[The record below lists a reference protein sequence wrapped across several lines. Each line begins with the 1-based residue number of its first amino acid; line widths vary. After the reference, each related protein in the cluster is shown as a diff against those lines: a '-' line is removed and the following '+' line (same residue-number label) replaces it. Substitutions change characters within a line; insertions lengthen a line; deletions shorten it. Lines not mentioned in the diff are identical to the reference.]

1 LKIAQIGEEDG
12 CLNYI
17 IERYSLGF
25 QNGCNVIEHAPGLGG
40 GVAGDNLTGFWIE
53 RDLTR
58 AIDCRS
64 NTHRLRVGADG
75 GRRLARGNDLLHAA
89 SLAGTHGMTNGGISS
104 ILNSD
109 MVSWIL
115 KKILGSK
122 NQRELKRLMPIV
134 RRINEF
140 DEQLKSLSDDA
151 LRAKTAVWKEELAK
165 IPDLEDQWRKLD
177 EILPEAFA
185 VVRNAARRL
194 KDRQG
199 SFTVCDQPMT
209 WDMVHFDVQLLGGII
224 LHRGRIAEMATGEGK
239 TLVATLPLY
248 LNALTGRGAHL
259 VTVNDYLARRDA
271 EWMGQLYDFL
281 GLTVGCIQHDQEPDV
296 RREQYGMDITYGTNS
311 EFGFD
316 YLRDNGMATTREQ
329 QVQRGYHYAIVD
341 EVDSILIDE
350 ARTPLIISGPATIS
364 THQYDKWKPLIEQ
377 LVRKQ
382 NMLCNRLASEAI
394 EKFEQGDVEKGGL
407 LMFRVKLGQPRNKQ
421 LLRLMEDPE
430 KRRAIDKAELSFYQD
445 TRKEELFALK
455 EELFFTIDEK
465 SNEAD
470 LSEQGRNFL
479 NPDDPNAFVLPDLIN
494 EFTEIDLNP
503 DLSDEEKE
511 RAKTERQQICDA
523 QAERIHN
530 ISQLLRAYCLFEK
543 DVQYVIEENKVVIVD
558 EFTGRKMPGR
568 RWSDGLHQ
576 AVEAKEGVQID
587 RETQTLATITI
598 QNYFRLYQKLAGMT
612 GTAETE
618 AAEFHDIYKL
628 DVNVI
633 PTNRPVARKDYNDR
647 IYKTRREKY
656 NSVINEIRECHNK
669 QQPVL
674 VGTVS
679 VEASELLGRML
690 KREKIPHNVLN
701 AKFHMQEA
709 EIVARAGQPG
719 TVTISTNMAGRGTD
733 IKLGERVPE
742 SGGLMVI
749 GTERH
754 EARRIDRQLRGRC
767 ARQGDPGSSRFYVS
781 FEDDLMRNFG
791 AADRMTKIMERFGLE
806 EGQELEHRW
815 LNKSVET
822 AQKRVEQRNY
832 LIRKRTLDFDD
843 VMNNQREVV
852 YTYRNETIDSE
863 EPRVLIYEV
872 IDEAVPAK
880 VKEYL
885 DVDEPNYAGLIHWV
899 NTTFPLGL
907 TKEKAQFETRTVED
921 NARFLIEKIKNA
933 YERKSSHEETTA
945 VKSLERYI
953 ILNAIDRLWQEHLY
967 AMDALREGVYLR
979 GYAQKDPLIEYK
991 TEAYDMFVEL
1001 MANIKNEVL
1010 NNLFRST
1017 SNLQAFENFLA
1028 TLPQFLLREHAPTA
1042 PTADALARGRQLQP
1056 VGATAAVG
1064 GEGDGAGEMTLDLPI
1079 RRSIPK
1085 VGRNEPCPCGSG
1097 KKYKNCCGRVA

>member
-1 LKIAQIGEEDG
+1 
-12 CLNYI
+12 
-17 IERYSLGF
+17 
-25 QNGCNVIEHAPGLGG
+25 
-40 GVAGDNLTGFWIE
+40 
-53 RDLTR
+53 
-58 AIDCRS
+58 
-64 NTHRLRVGADG
+64 
-75 GRRLARGNDLLHAA
+75 
-89 SLAGTHGMTNGGISS
+89 
-104 ILNSD
+104 

-122 NQRELKRLMPIV
+122 NQREIRRLQPIV
-134 RRINEF
+134 RTINAF
-140 DEQLKSLSDDA
+140 DEQFKALSDDE
-151 LRAKTAVWKEELAK
+151 LRAKTAAWKAEVSTIEDPEALA
-165 IPDLEDQWRKLD
+165 RRLD

-185 VVRNAARRL
+185 VVKNAARRL
-194 KDRQG
+194 TERQVT
-199 SFTVCDQPMT
+199 FQVCDQPMT
-209 WDMVHFDVQLLGGII
+209 WNMVHFDVQLIGGIV

-271 EWMGQLYDFL
+271 EWMGQLYSFL
-281 GLTVGCIQHDQEPDV
+281 GLTVGCIQHDQPPDL
-296 RREQYGMDITYGTNS
+296 RREQYAMDITYGTNS

-350 ARTPLIISGPATIS
+350 ARTPLIISGPATVS
-364 THQYDKWKPLIEQ
+364 THQYDRLKPLVDQ

-382 NMLCNRLASEAI
+382 NMLCNRLASEAK
-394 EKFEQGDVEKGGL
+394 EAFDKNEVEEGGR
-407 LMFRVKLGQPRNKQ
+407 LMFKVKLGQPRNKQ
-421 LLRLMEDPE
+421 LLRMMEDPE
-430 KRRAIDKAELSFYQD
+430 KRKAIDKAELSFYQD

-465 SNEAD
+465 SHEAD
-470 LSEQGRNFL
+470 LSEQGRAFL
-479 NPDDPNAFVLPDLIN
+479 NPDDPDSFVLPDLIS
-494 EFTEIDLNP
+494 EFTDIDLNRM
-503 DLSDEEKE
+503 LSDEEKD
-511 RAKTERQQICDA
+511 RMKTERQEHCDK
-523 QAERIHN
+523 QAEQIHN

-543 DVQYVIEENKVVIVD
+543 DVAYVVEENKVVIVD
-558 EFTGRKMPGR
+558 EYTGRKMPGR

-598 QNYFRLYQKLAGMT
+598 QNYFRLYHKLAGMT

-618 AAEFHDIYKL
+618 ANEFHDIYKL
-628 DVNVI
+628 DVAVI
-633 PTNRPVARKDYNDR
+633 PTNRPVARSDANDR

-656 NSVINEIRECHNK
+656 NAVINEIRERHAAS
-669 QQPVL
+669 QPIL

-679 VEASELLGRML
+679 VEASELLSRML

-701 AKFHMQEA
+701 AKYHRQEA
-709 EIVARAGQPG
+709 EIVSRAGQAG

-733 IKLGERVPE
+733 IKLGPGVPDK
-742 SGGLMVI
+742 GGLYVI

-754 EARRIDRQLRGRC
+754 ESRRIDRQLRGRC
-767 ARQGDPGSSRFYVS
+767 ARQGDPGATRFYVS

-832 LIRKRTLDFDD
+832 LARKRTLDFDD

-852 YTYRNETIDSE
+852 YTYRNEVIDTE
-863 EPRVLIYEV
+863 DPHKLVYEV

-880 VKEYL
+880 VTEFL
-885 DVDEPNYAGLIHWV
+885 GTGASGDEPNHSGLLNWV

-907 TKEKAQFETRTVED
+907 TKEKAQFETRSPEE
-921 NARFLIEKIKNA
+921 NAEFLIGKIKEA
-933 YERKSSHEETTA
+933 YERKSSHEEPVA

-991 TEAYDMFVEL
+991 TEAYEMFVDL

-1010 NNLFRST
+1010 HNLFRST
-1017 SNLQAFENFLA
+1017 SNLQAFETFLS
-1028 TLPQFLLREHAPTA
+1028 TLPQFLMREQGATA
-1042 PTADALARGRQLQP
+1042 PTANGPLPGRRP
-1056 VGATAAVG
+1056 ERIGSAIGGNGEAE
-1064 GEGDGAGEMTLDLPI
+1064 GEGEVKLELAPVRREM
-1079 RRSIPK
+1079 PK

>member
-1 LKIAQIGEEDG
+1 M
-12 CLNYI
+12 
-17 IERYSLGF
+17 
-25 QNGCNVIEHAPGLGG
+25 
-40 GVAGDNLTGFWIE
+40 VA
-53 RDLTR
+53 
-58 AIDCRS
+58 
-64 NTHRLRVGADG
+64 
-75 GRRLARGNDLLHAA
+75 
-89 SLAGTHGMTNGGISS
+89 
-104 ILNSD
+104 
-109 MVSWIL
+109 WIL

-122 NQRELKRLMPIV
+122 NQRELKRLMPTV
-134 RRINEF
+134 RQINEF
-140 DEQLKSLSDDA
+140 DEQLKSLSDDE
-151 LRAKTAVWKEELAK
+151 LRAKTANWKQEFSK
-165 IPDLEDQWRKLD
+165 IPDLQEQWKKLD

-185 VVRNAARRL
+185 VVKNAARRL
-194 KDRQG
+194 KDRG
-199 SFTVCDQPMT
+199 HSFTVCDQPMV
-209 WDMVHFDVQLLGGII
+209 WNMVHFDVQLVGGMV
-224 LHRGRIAEMATGEGK
+224 LHRGRISEMATGEGK

-271 EWMGQLYDFL
+271 EWMGQLYTFL
-281 GLTVGCIQHDQEPDV
+281 GLTCGVIQHDQPPDV
-296 RREQYGMDITYGTNS
+296 RREQYAMDITYGTNS

-329 QVQRGYHYAIVD
+329 QVQRGYCYAIVD

-382 NMLCNRLASEAI
+382 NMLCNRVASEAI
-394 EKFEQGDVEKGGL
+394 EKFEQGDVEMGGR
-407 LMFRVKLGQPRNKQ
+407 LMFKVKLGQPRNKQ
-421 LLRLMEDPE
+421 LLRMMEDPD
-430 KRRAIDKAELSFYQD
+430 KRRAVDKAELSFFQD

-465 SNEAD
+465 SNESD
-470 LSEQGRNFL
+470 LSEQGRSFL
-479 NPDDPNAFVLPDLIN
+479 NPDDPNSFVLPDLIS
-494 EFTEIDLNP
+494 EFTEIDLDETLLP
-503 DLSDEEKE
+503 EEKDK
-511 RAKTERQQICDA
+511 RKAERQQHCDA

-543 DVQYVIEENKVVIVD
+543 DVQYVIEDNKVVIVD
-558 EFTGRKMPGR
+558 EYTGRKMPGR

-598 QNYFRLYQKLAGMT
+598 QNYFRLYYKLAGMT

-618 AAEFHDIYKL
+618 ANEFSDVYKL
-628 DVNVI
+628 DVAVI
-633 PTNRPVARKDYNDR
+633 PTNMPCVRKDMNDF
-647 IYKTRREKY
+647 IYKTRREKF
-656 NSVINEIRECHNK
+656 NSVINEIRECHGRA
-669 QQPVL
+669 QPVL

-679 VEASELLGRML
+679 VESSELLSRML

-701 AKFHMQEA
+701 AKYHMQEA
-709 EIVARAGQPG
+709 EIVARAGQAG

-733 IKLGERVPE
+733 IKLGPGVTEL
-742 SGGLMVI
+742 GGLMVV

-767 ARQGDPGSSRFYVS
+767 ARQGDPGGSRFYVS

-832 LIRKRTLDFDD
+832 LIRKRTLDMDD

-852 YTYRNETIDSE
+852 YGYRNEVIDSE
-863 EPRVLIYEV
+863 EPRPLIYEV

-880 VKEYL
+880 VQEYL
-885 DVDEPNYAGLIHWV
+885 GTGKPGEDANYAGLLQWV

-907 TKEKAQFETRTVED
+907 NKDRAQFETRDPEANTQ
-921 NARFLIEKIKNA
+921 FLIEKIKDA
-933 YERKSSHEETTA
+933 YQRKSSHEEPTA

-1028 TLPQFLLREHAPTA
+1028 TLPQFLLREEGPTA
-1042 PTADALARGRQLQP
+1042 PTATADARMRQP
-1056 VGATAAVG
+1056 VGAMAAVG
-1064 GEGDGAGEMTLDLPI
+1064 GDGDGDGGVSIDLPI
-1079 RRSIPK
+1079 RRSLPK
-1085 VGRNEPCPCGSG
+1085 VGRNEPCP
-1097 KKYKNCCGRVA
+1097 

>member
-1 LKIAQIGEEDG
+1 
-12 CLNYI
+12 
-17 IERYSLGF
+17 
-25 QNGCNVIEHAPGLGG
+25 
-40 GVAGDNLTGFWIE
+40 
-53 RDLTR
+53 
-58 AIDCRS
+58 
-64 NTHRLRVGADG
+64 
-75 GRRLARGNDLLHAA
+75 
-89 SLAGTHGMTNGGISS
+89 
-104 ILNSD
+104 

-122 NQRELKRLMPIV
+122 NQREIRRLQPIV
-134 RRINEF
+134 RTINAF
-140 DEQLKSLSDDA
+140 DEQYKALSDDE
-151 LRAKTAVWKEELAK
+151 LRAKTAAWKAEVSTIEDPEALA
-165 IPDLEDQWRKLD
+165 RRLD

-185 VVRNAARRL
+185 VVKNAARRL
-194 KDRQG
+194 TERQVT
-199 SFTVCDQPMT
+199 FPVCELPMT
-209 WDMVHFDVQLLGGII
+209 WNMVHFDVQLIGGIV

-248 LNALTGRGAHL
+248 LNALAGRGAHL

-271 EWMGQLYDFL
+271 EWMGQLYSFL
-281 GLTVGCIQHDQEPDV
+281 GLSCGCIQHDQPPDL
-296 RREQYGMDITYGTNS
+296 RRQQYAMDITYGTNS

-350 ARTPLIISGPATIS
+350 ARTPLIISGPATVS
-364 THQYDKWKPLIEQ
+364 THQYDRLKPLVDQ

-382 NMLCNRLASEAI
+382 NMLCNRLASEAK
-394 EKFEQGDVEKGGL
+394 EAFDKNETEGGGR
-407 LMFRVKLGQPRNKQ
+407 LMFKVKLGQPRNKQ
-421 LLRLMEDPE
+421 LLRMMEDPE
-430 KRRAIDKAELSFYQD
+430 KRKAIDKAELSFYQD

-455 EELFFTIDEK
+455 EELFFTMDEK
-465 SNEAD
+465 SHEAD
-470 LSEQGRNFL
+470 LSEQGRAFL
-479 NPDDPNAFVLPDLIN
+479 NPEDPDSFVLPDLIS
-494 EFTEIDLNP
+494 EFTDIDLNRL
-503 DLSDEEKE
+503 LSDEEKD
-511 RAKTERQQICDA
+511 RMKTERQEHCDK
-523 QAERIHN
+523 QAEQIHN

-543 DVQYVIEENKVVIVD
+543 DVAYVVEENKVVIVD
-558 EFTGRKMPGR
+558 EYTGRKMPGR

-598 QNYFRLYQKLAGMT
+598 QNYFRLYHKLAGMT

-618 AAEFHDIYKL
+618 ANEFHDIYKL
-628 DVNVI
+628 DVAVI
-633 PTNRPVARKDYNDR
+633 PTNRPVARSDANDR

-656 NSVINEIRECHNK
+656 NAVINEIRERHAAS
-669 QQPVL
+669 QPIL

-679 VEASELLGRML
+679 VEASELLSRML

-701 AKFHMQEA
+701 AKYHRQEA
-709 EIVARAGQPG
+709 EIVSRAGQAG

-733 IKLGERVPE
+733 IKLGPGVPDQ
-742 SGGLMVI
+742 GGLYVI

-754 EARRIDRQLRGRC
+754 ESRRIDRQLRGRC
-767 ARQGDPGSSRFYVS
+767 ARQGDPGATRFYVS

-832 LIRKRTLDFDD
+832 LARKRTLDFDD

-852 YTYRNETIDSE
+852 YTYRNEVIDTE
-863 EPRVLIYEV
+863 DPHKLVYEV

-880 VKEYL
+880 VTEFL
-885 DVDEPNYAGLIHWV
+885 GTGASGDEPNHSGLLNWV

-907 TKEKAQFETRTVED
+907 TKEKAQFETRLPEE
-921 NARFLIEKIKNA
+921 NAEFLIGKIKEA
-933 YERKSSHEETTA
+933 YERKSHHEEPAA

-991 TEAYDMFVEL
+991 TEAYEMFVEL

-1010 NNLFRST
+1010 HNLFRST
-1017 SNLQAFENFLA
+1017 SNLQAFETFLS
-1028 TLPQFLLREHAPTA
+1028 TLPQFLMRE
-1042 PTADALARGRQLQP
+1042 Q
-1056 VGATAAVG
+1056 GATAPAANG
-1064 GEGDGAGEMTLDLPI
+1064 PLPGRRPERIGSAIGGNGEAEGEGEVKLELAPVRREM
-1079 RRSIPK
+1079 PK

>member
-1 LKIAQIGEEDG
+1 M
-12 CLNYI
+12 
-17 IERYSLGF
+17 
-25 QNGCNVIEHAPGLGG
+25 
-40 GVAGDNLTGFWIE
+40 
-53 RDLTR
+53 
-58 AIDCRS
+58 
-64 NTHRLRVGADG
+64 VG
-75 GRRLARGNDLLHAA
+75 
-89 SLAGTHGMTNGGISS
+89 
-104 ILNSD
+104 
-109 MVSWIL
+109 WIL
-115 KKILGSK
+115 KKMLGSK
-122 NQRELKRLMPIV
+122 NQREIKRMMPTAHH
-134 RRINEF
+134 INELDKQF
-140 DEQLKSLSDDA
+140 KALSDDE
-151 LRAKTAVWKEELAK
+151 LRAKTVAWSEELVK
-165 IPDLEDQWRKLD
+165 LPSLEEQWKRVD

-185 VVRNAARRL
+185 VVKNAARRL
-194 KDRQG
+194 KERG
-199 SFTVCDQPMT
+199 LTFPVRDQPMK
-209 WDMVHFDVQLLGGII
+209 WDMVHFDGKLLGGVV

-259 VTVNDYLARRDA
+259 VTVNDYLARRYA
-271 EWMGQLYDFL
+271 EWMGQLYTFL

-296 RREQYGMDITYGTNS
+296 RRQQYACDITYGTNS

-350 ARTPLIISGPATIS
+350 ARTPIIISGPATIS
-364 THQYDKWKPLIEQ
+364 THQYDKWKPLIDQ

-382 NMLCNRLASEAI
+382 NMLCNRVASEAI
-394 EKFEQGDVEKGGL
+394 EKFAQGEVEMGGR
-407 LMFRVKLGQPRNKQ
+407 LMFKVKLGQPRNKQ
-421 LLRLMEDPE
+421 LLRMMEDPD
-430 KRRAIDKAELSFYQD
+430 KRRAVDKAELSFFQD

-465 SNEAD
+465 SNESD
-470 LSEQGRNFL
+470 LSEQGRGFL
-479 NPDDPNAFVLPDLIN
+479 NPDDPNSFVLPDLIN
-494 EFTEIDLNP
+494 EFTEIDL
-503 DLSDEEKE
+503 DETLSPEEKDKK
-511 RAKTERQQICDA
+511 KTERQQHCDA

-543 DVQYVIEENKVVIVD
+543 DVQYVIEDNKVVIVD

-633 PTNRPVARKDYNDR
+633 PTNRPVRRTDHNDR

-656 NSVINEIRECHNK
+656 NAVIKEIKGAHAK
-669 QQPVL
+669 TQPVL
-674 VGTVS
+674 VGSVS
-679 VEASELLGRML
+679 VEASELISRML

-733 IKLGERVPE
+733 IKLGDRVAER
-742 SGGLMVI
+742 GGLYVI

-791 AADRMTKIMERFGLE
+791 AADRMTRIMERFGLE

-863 EPRVLIYEV
+863 EPRTLIYEV

-885 DVDEPNYAGLIHWV
+885 GDDEPNYAGLIHWV

-907 TKEKAQFETRTVED
+907 TKEKAQFETRTVD
-921 NARFLIEKIKNA
+921 KNTQFLIEKIKDA
-933 YERKSSHEETTA
+933 YERKSSHEEPTA

-1010 NNLFRST
+1010 HNLFRST

-1028 TLPQFLLREHAPTA
+1028 TLPQFLLKEHAPA
-1042 PTADALARGRQLQP
+1042 AGSAGQQSVPQP
-1056 VGATAAVG
+1056 QPAMAMAG
-1064 GEGDGAGEMTLDLPI
+1064 GNGDGAGEMKLDLPV
-1079 RRSIPK
+1079 RRGGPK

>member
-1 LKIAQIGEEDG
+1 
-12 CLNYI
+12 
-17 IERYSLGF
+17 
-25 QNGCNVIEHAPGLGG
+25 
-40 GVAGDNLTGFWIE
+40 
-53 RDLTR
+53 
-58 AIDCRS
+58 
-64 NTHRLRVGADG
+64 
-75 GRRLARGNDLLHAA
+75 
-89 SLAGTHGMTNGGISS
+89 
-104 ILNSD
+104 

-122 NQRELKRLMPIV
+122 NQRELRRLAPNV

-140 DEQLKSLSDDA
+140 DEQFKSLSDDE
-151 LRAKTAVWKEELAK
+151 LRAKTAAWKEEVAK
-165 IPDLEDQWRKLD
+165 LPTLEEQWKRLD

-185 VVRNAARRL
+185 VVKNAARRL
-194 KDRQG
+194 TERG
-199 SFTVCDQPMT
+199 HTFTVCDQPMK
-209 WDMVHFDVQLLGGII
+209 WEMVHFDVQLLGGVV

-248 LNALTGRGAHL
+248 LNALTGRGVHL

-271 EWMGQLYDFL
+271 EWMGRLYDFL
-281 GLTVGCIQHDQEPDV
+281 GLTVGCIQHDQEPDL
-296 RREQYGMDITYGTNS
+296 RREQYAMDITYGTNS

-382 NMLCNRLASEAI
+382 NMLCNRVASEAI
-394 EKFEQGDVEKGGL
+394 EKFEQGEVETGGR
-407 LMFRVKLGQPRNKQ
+407 LMFKVKLGQPRNKQ
-421 LLRLMEDPE
+421 LLRMMEDPD
-430 KRRAIDKAELSFYQD
+430 KRRAIDKAELSFFQD

-470 LSEQGRNFL
+470 LSEQGRSFL

-494 EFTEIDLNP
+494 EFTEIDLDP
-503 DLSDEEKE
+503 ELPYDEKDKKK
-511 RAKTERQQICDA
+511 AERQQHCDA

-628 DVNVI
+628 DVNMI
-633 PTNRPVARKDYNDR
+633 PTNRPVRRTDNNDR

-656 NSVINEIRECHNK
+656 NAVIKEIKDAHARS
-669 QQPVL
+669 QPVL

-679 VEASELLGRML
+679 VEASELLSRML

-733 IKLGERVPE
+733 IKLGSGVTEL
-742 SGGLMVI
+742 GGLMVI

-767 ARQGDPGSSRFYVS
+767 ARQGDPGASRFYVS

-832 LIRKRTLDFDD
+832 MIRKRTLDFDD
-843 VMNNQREVV
+843 VMNMQREVV
-852 YTYRNETIDSE
+852 YTYRNEVIDSE
-863 EPRVLIYEV
+863 EPRKLIYEV
-872 IDEAVPAK
+872 IDETVPSK

-885 DVDEPNYAGLIHWV
+885 EVDEPHYNSLIHWV

-907 TKEKAQFETRTVED
+907 TKEKAQFETRTVEE
-921 NARFLIEKIKNA
+921 NAQFLVEKIKNA
-933 YERKSSHEETTA
+933 YERKSAYEEPTA

-967 AMDALREGVYLR
+967 AMDALREGVYLL

-991 TEAYDMFVEL
+991 TEAYDMFVDL
-1001 MANIKNEVL
+1001 MSNIKNEVL

-1042 PTADALARGRQLQP
+1042 PTAGAPSRARQPQP
-1056 VGATAAVG
+1056 VGAMAGVAADG
-1064 GEGDGAGEMTLDLPI
+1064 DGDGAGEVSIDLPV

>member
-1 LKIAQIGEEDG
+1 M
-12 CLNYI
+12 
-17 IERYSLGF
+17 
-25 QNGCNVIEHAPGLGG
+25 
-40 GVAGDNLTGFWIE
+40 
-53 RDLTR
+53 
-58 AIDCRS
+58 
-64 NTHRLRVGADG
+64 VG
-75 GRRLARGNDLLHAA
+75 
-89 SLAGTHGMTNGGISS
+89 
-104 ILNSD
+104 
-109 MVSWIL
+109 WIL

-122 NQRELKRLMPIV
+122 NQRELRRLSPIV
-134 RRINEF
+134 RRINEQ

-151 LRAKTAVWKEELAK
+151 LRAKTAAWKEELSK
-165 IPDLEDQWRKLD
+165 IPSLEDQWKKLD

-185 VVRNAARRL
+185 VVKNAARRL
-194 KDRQG
+194 KERQQT
-199 SFTVCDQPMT
+199 FTVCDQPMV
-209 WDMVHFDVQLLGGII
+209 WDMVHFDVQLLGGVV

-271 EWMGQLYDFL
+271 EWMGQLYNFL
-281 GLTVGCIQHDQEPDV
+281 GLTVGCIQHDQEPDE
-296 RREQYGMDITYGTNS
+296 RREQYAKDITYGTNS

-394 EKFEQGDVEKGGL
+394 GKFEQGDVETGGR
-407 LMFRVKLGQPRNKQ
+407 LMFKVKLGQPRNKQ
-421 LLRLMEDPE
+421 LLRMMEDPD
-430 KRRAIDKAELSFYQD
+430 KRRAVDKAELSFYQD
-445 TRKEELFALK
+445 TRKEELFQLK

-470 LSEQGRNFL
+470 LSEQGRIFL

-494 EFTEIDLNP
+494 EFTEIDL
-503 DLSDEEKE
+503 DQTLSPEEKDKKK
-511 RAKTERQQICDA
+511 AERQQHCDA

-543 DVQYVIEENKVVIVD
+543 DVQYVIEDNKVVIVD

-633 PTNRPVARKDYNDR
+633 PTNRPVRRTDNNDR

-656 NSVINEIRECHNK
+656 NAVIKEIKEAHAK
-669 QQPVL
+669 TQPVL
-674 VGTVS
+674 VGSVS
-679 VEASELLGRML
+679 VEASELLSRML

-733 IKLGERVPE
+733 IKLGPGVTEL
-742 SGGLMVI
+742 GGLKVI

-767 ARQGDPGSSRFYVS
+767 ARQGDPGASRFYVS

-832 LIRKRTLDFDD
+832 MIRKRTLDFDD
-843 VMNNQREVV
+843 VMNMQREVV
-852 YTYRNETIDSE
+852 YTYRNEVIDSE
-863 EPRVLIYEV
+863 EPRKLIYEV

-885 DVDEPNYAGLIHWV
+885 DVDEPNYTGLIHWV

-907 TKEKAQFETRTVED
+907 TKEKAQFDTRAVDENTE
-921 NARFLIEKIKNA
+921 FLIEKIKDA
-933 YERKSSHEETTA
+933 YERKSSHEEPTA

-1028 TLPQFLLREHAPTA
+1028 TLPQFLMREHAPTP
-1042 PTADALARGRQLQP
+1042 PTASADARMRQP
-1056 VGATAAVG
+1056 VGAMAGVAAG
-1064 GEGDGAGEMTLDLPI
+1064 DGDGAGEVSIDLPV

>member
-1 LKIAQIGEEDG
+1 M
-12 CLNYI
+12 
-17 IERYSLGF
+17 
-25 QNGCNVIEHAPGLGG
+25 
-40 GVAGDNLTGFWIE
+40 
-53 RDLTR
+53 
-58 AIDCRS
+58 
-64 NTHRLRVGADG
+64 VG
-75 GRRLARGNDLLHAA
+75 
-89 SLAGTHGMTNGGISS
+89 
-104 ILNSD
+104 
-109 MVSWIL
+109 WIL
-115 KKILGSK
+115 KKIVGSK
-122 NQRELKRLMPIV
+122 NQRELRRLTPVV

-140 DEQLKSLSDDA
+140 DEQFKSLSDDA
-151 LRAKTAVWKEELAK
+151 LRAKTATWKEELAK
-165 IPDLEDQWRKLD
+165 ISDPEEQWNRLN

-185 VVRNAARRL
+185 VVKNAARRL
-194 KDRQG
+194 KERRHA
-199 SFTVCDQPMT
+199 FNVVEQPMT
-209 WDMVHFDVQLLGGII
+209 WDMVHFDVQLVGGMV

-271 EWMGQLYDFL
+271 EWMGQLYGFL

-296 RREQYGMDITYGTNS
+296 RREQYAMDITYGTNS

-382 NMLCNRLASEAI
+382 TMLCNRVASEAA
-394 EKFEQGDVEKGGL
+394 EKFEQGDVETGGR
-407 LMFRVKLGQPRNKQ
+407 LMFKVKLGQPRNKQ
-421 LLRLMEDPE
+421 LLRMMEDTD
-430 KRRAIDKAELSFYQD
+430 KRRAIDKAELSFYTD

-465 SNEAD
+465 SNESD
-470 LSEQGRNFL
+470 LSEQGRAFL
-479 NPDDPNAFVLPDLIN
+479 NPDDPNAFVLPDLIS
-494 EFTEIDLNP
+494 EFTEIDLDP
-503 DLSDEEKE
+503 SLSDEEKDK
-511 RAKTERQQICDA
+511 RKSERQQHCDE

-530 ISQLLRAYCLFEK
+530 ISNLLRAYCVFDK
-543 DVQYVIEENKVVIVD
+543 DVQYVVEENKVVIVD

-633 PTNRPVARKDYNDR
+633 PTNRPVARKDHNDR

-656 NSVINEIRECHNK
+656 NAVINEIREHHTK

-679 VEASELLGRML
+679 VEASELLSRML

-733 IKLGERVPE
+733 IKLGSGVIEQ
-742 SGGLMVI
+742 GGLMVI

-767 ARQGDPGSSRFYVS
+767 ARQGDPGASRFYVS

-806 EGQELEHRW
+806 EGQELEHPW

-843 VMNNQREVV
+843 VMNMQREVV
-852 YTYRNETIDSE
+852 YTYRNEVIDSE
-863 EPRVLIYEV
+863 EPRKLIYEV

-880 VKEYL
+880 LKEYL
-885 DVDEPNYAGLIHWV
+885 EVDEPNYSGLIHWV

-907 TKEKAQFETRTVED
+907 TKDKAQFDTRGVDE
-921 NARFLIEKIKNA
+921 NAQFLITRIKEA
-933 YERKSSHEETTA
+933 YERKSSHEEPTA
-945 VKSLERYI
+945 VRSLERYI

-979 GYAQKDPLIEYK
+979 GYAQKDPLVEYK
-991 TEAYDMFVEL
+991 AEAYDMFVEL

-1010 NNLFRST
+1010 HNLFRST

-1028 TLPQFLLREHAPTA
+1028 SLPQFLLREDAPTA
-1042 PTADALARGRQLQP
+1042 PTANAPARARQPQP
-1056 VGATAAVG
+1056 VGALAGVAMD
-1064 GEGDGAGEMTLDLPI
+1064 GDGAGEVSIDLPV
-1079 RRSIPK
+1079 RRSLPK

-1097 KKYKNCCGRVA
+1097 KKYKNCCGRTA

>member
-1 LKIAQIGEEDG
+1 M
-12 CLNYI
+12 
-17 IERYSLGF
+17 
-25 QNGCNVIEHAPGLGG
+25 
-40 GVAGDNLTGFWIE
+40 
-53 RDLTR
+53 
-58 AIDCRS
+58 
-64 NTHRLRVGADG
+64 VG
-75 GRRLARGNDLLHAA
+75 
-89 SLAGTHGMTNGGISS
+89 
-104 ILNSD
+104 
-109 MVSWIL
+109 WIL
-115 KKILGSK
+115 KKILGSR
-122 NQRELKRLMPIV
+122 NTRELKRLTPTV
-134 RRINEF
+134 RRINEL
-140 DEQLKSLSDDA
+140 DEQFKSLSDDE
-151 LRAKTAVWKEELAK
+151 LRAKTTAWKEELAK
-165 IPDLEDQWRKLD
+165 IPDVVEQWQRLDQ
-177 EILPEAFA
+177 ILPEAFA
-185 VVRNAARRL
+185 VVKNAARRL
-194 KDRQG
+194 TERKD

-209 WDMVHFDVQLLGGII
+209 WNMVHFDVQLIGGMV

-248 LNALTGRGAHL
+248 LNALAGRGAHL

-271 EWMGQLYDFL
+271 EWMGQLYSFL
-281 GLTVGCIQHDQEPDV
+281 GLTVGCIQHDQPPDE
-296 RREQYGMDITYGTNS
+296 RRQQYAMDITYGTNS

-364 THQYDKWKPLIEQ
+364 THQYDKWKPLVEQ

-382 NMLCNRLASEAI
+382 TMLVNRIATEANEAF
-394 EKFEQGDVEKGGL
+394 EKGEVEQGGL
-407 LMFRVKLGQPRNKQ
+407 LMFKVKLGQPRNKQ
-421 LLRLMEDPE
+421 LLRMMEDPE

-465 SNEAD
+465 SNESD
-470 LSEQGRNFL
+470 LSEQGRAFL
-479 NPDDPNAFVLPDLIN
+479 NPDDPNSFVLPDLIS
-494 EFTEIDLNP
+494 EFTEIDLDP
-503 DLSDEEKE
+503 SVSPEEKDKK
-511 RAKTERQQICDA
+511 KTERQQHCDA

-543 DVQYVIEENKVVIVD
+543 DVQYVVEENKVVIVD
-558 EFTGRKMPGR
+558 EYTGRKMPGR

-633 PTNRPVARKDYNDR
+633 PTNRPVARKDANDR

-656 NSVINEIRECHNK
+656 NAVINEIRECHAK

-679 VEASELLGRML
+679 VEASELLSRML

-709 EIVARAGQPG
+709 EIVQRAGQPG

-733 IKLGERVPE
+733 IKLGDGVADR
-742 SGGLMVI
+742 GGLFVL

-767 ARQGDPGSSRFYVS
+767 ARQGDPGASRFYVS

-791 AADRMTKIMERFGLE
+791 AADRMTRIMERFGLE
-806 EGQELEHRW
+806 EGQELEHPW

-832 LIRKRTLDFDD
+832 MIRKRTLDFDD
-843 VMNNQREVV
+843 VMNMQREVV
-852 YTYRNETIDSE
+852 YTYRNETIDAE
-863 EPRVLIYEV
+863 EPRPLIYEV

-885 DVDEPNYAGLIHWV
+885 DDTEPNYSGLINWV

-907 TKEKAQFETRTVED
+907 TKERAQFETRDVEE
-921 NARFLIEKIKNA
+921 NAKFLIEKIKDA
-933 YERKSSHEETTA
+933 YQRKSGHEEPAA

-1010 NNLFRST
+1010 HNLFRST

-1042 PTADALARGRQLQP
+1042 GANAPDIRARQPQPAMAMAGAD
-1056 VGATAAVG
+1056 
-1064 GEGDGAGEMTLDLPI
+1064 GDGDGEVALDLPV
-1079 RRSIPK
+1079 RRSLPK

-1097 KKYKNCCGRVA
+1097 KKYKNCCGRTA

>member
-1 LKIAQIGEEDG
+1 M
-12 CLNYI
+12 
-17 IERYSLGF
+17 
-25 QNGCNVIEHAPGLGG
+25 
-40 GVAGDNLTGFWIE
+40 VA
-53 RDLTR
+53 
-58 AIDCRS
+58 
-64 NTHRLRVGADG
+64 
-75 GRRLARGNDLLHAA
+75 
-89 SLAGTHGMTNGGISS
+89 
-104 ILNSD
+104 
-109 MVSWIL
+109 WIL

-122 NQRELKRLMPIV
+122 NQRELRRLTPII
-134 RRINEF
+134 RRINEL
-140 DEQLKSLSDDA
+140 DEQLGGLSDDE
-151 LRAKTAVWKEELAK
+151 LRAKTANWKEELSR
-165 IPDLEDQWRKLD
+165 IPDLQEQWKKLD

-185 VVRNAARRL
+185 VVKNAARRL
-194 KDRQG
+194 KDRGQ
-199 SFTVCDQPMT
+199 SFTVCDQPMS
-209 WDMVHFDVQLLGGII
+209 WDMVHFDVQLLGGIV

-259 VTVNDYLARRDA
+259 VTVNDYLAKRDA
-271 EWMGQLYDFL
+271 EWMGQLYGFL

-296 RREQYGMDITYGTNS
+296 RREQYAMDITYGTNS

-329 QVQRGYHYAIVD
+329 QVQRGYCYAIVD

-394 EKFEQGDVEKGGL
+394 EKFEQNDVETGGR
-407 LMFRVKLGQPRNKQ
+407 LMFKVKLGQPRNKQ
-421 LLRLMEDPE
+421 LLRLMEDPD

-445 TRKEELFALK
+445 TRKEELFQLK

-470 LSEQGRNFL
+470 LSEQGRIFL

-494 EFTEIDLNP
+494 EFTEIDLDETLAP
-503 DLSDEEKE
+503 EEKDK
-511 RAKTERQQICDA
+511 RKAERQQHCDM

-543 DVQYVIEENKVVIVD
+543 DVQYVIEDNKVVIVD

-628 DVNVI
+628 DVNMI
-633 PTNRPVARKDYNDR
+633 PTNRPVRRTDSNDR

-656 NSVINEIRECHNK
+656 NAVIKEIKEAHAK
-669 QQPVL
+669 SQPVL

-679 VEASELLGRML
+679 VEASELLSRML

-733 IKLGERVPE
+733 IKLGPGVTEL
-742 SGGLMVI
+742 GGLKVV

-767 ARQGDPGSSRFYVS
+767 ARQGDPGASRFFVS

-843 VMNNQREVV
+843 VMNMQREVV
-852 YTYRNETIDSE
+852 YTWRNEVIDAE
-863 EPRVLIYEV
+863 EPRTHIYEV
-872 IDEAVPAK
+872 IDEAVPVR
-880 VKEYL
+880 VKEYF
-885 DVDEPNYAGLIHWV
+885 DGEEPNYTGLIHWV

-907 TKEKAQFETRTVED
+907 TKEKAQFETRSAEENTK
-921 NARFLIEKIKNA
+921 FLIEKIKSA
-933 YERKSSHEETTA
+933 YERKSSHEEPTA

-1028 TLPQFLLREHAPTA
+1028 TLPQFLLREEGPTA
-1042 PTADALARGRQLQP
+1042 PTATADARIRQP
-1056 VGATAAVG
+1056 VGAMAAVG
-1064 GEGDGAGEMTLDLPI
+1064 GDGDGDGGVSIDLPI
-1079 RRSIPK
+1079 RRSLPK

-1097 KKYKNCCGRVA
+1097 KKYKNCCGRTA

>member
-1 LKIAQIGEEDG
+1 
-12 CLNYI
+12 
-17 IERYSLGF
+17 
-25 QNGCNVIEHAPGLGG
+25 
-40 GVAGDNLTGFWIE
+40 
-53 RDLTR
+53 
-58 AIDCRS
+58 
-64 NTHRLRVGADG
+64 
-75 GRRLARGNDLLHAA
+75 
-89 SLAGTHGMTNGGISS
+89 
-104 ILNSD
+104 
-109 MVSWIL
+109 MVNWIL
-115 KKILGSK
+115 KKLFGSK
-122 NQRELKRLMPIV
+122 NARELRRLAPVV

-140 DEQLKSLSDDA
+140 DEQFKKLSDDE
-151 LRAKTAVWKEELAK
+151 LRAKTAAWKDELSRIFEPEE
-165 IPDLEDQWRKLD
+165 QWQQLD
-177 EILPEAFA
+177 RILPEAFA
-185 VVRNAARRL
+185 VVKNAARRL
-194 KDRQG
+194 KDRQHE
-199 SFTVCDQPMT
+199 FTVCDQPMK
-209 WDMVHFDVQLLGGII
+209 WDMVHFDVQLVGGMV

-271 EWMGQLYDFL
+271 EWMGQLYTFL
-281 GLTVGCIQHDQEPDV
+281 GMTVGCIQHDQEPDV
-296 RREQYGMDITYGTNS
+296 RRQQYACDICYGTNS

-316 YLRDNGMATTREQ
+316 YLRDNGMATSRES

-350 ARTPLIISGPATIS
+350 ARTPLIISGPTTIS

-382 NMLCNRLASEAI
+382 TMLVNRIASEAAEAF
-394 EKFEQGDVEKGGL
+394 EKDNAELGGR
-407 LMFRVKLGQPRNKQ
+407 LMFKVKLGQPRNKQ
-421 LLRLMEDPE
+421 LLRMMEDPD

-445 TRKEELFALK
+445 TRKEELFQLK

-470 LSEQGRNFL
+470 LSEQGRTFL

-494 EFTEIDLNP
+494 EFSEIDL
-503 DLSDEEKE
+503 DQALSDEDKD
-511 RAKTERQQICDA
+511 KKKSERQQLCDS

-530 ISQLLRAYCLFEK
+530 ISNLLRAYCVFDK
-543 DVQYVIEENKVVIVD
+543 DVQYVVEDNKVVIVD

-633 PTNRPVARKDYNDR
+633 PTNRPVARQDFNDR

-656 NSVINEIRECHNK
+656 NAVIAEIKEHHAK

-674 VGTVS
+674 VGSVS
-679 VEASELLGRML
+679 VEASELLSRML

-733 IKLGERVPE
+733 IKLGPGVTEM
-742 SGGLMVI
+742 GGLFVL

-767 ARQGDPGSSRFYVS
+767 ARQGDPGASRFYVS

-832 LIRKRTLDFDD
+832 MIRKRTLDFDD
-843 VMNNQREVV
+843 VMNMQREVV
-852 YTYRNETIDSE
+852 YTYRNEVIDSE
-863 EPRVLIYEV
+863 DPRTLIFEV
-872 IDEAVPAK
+872 IDEAIPGK
-880 VKEYL
+880 VKEFL
-885 DVDEPNYAGLIHWV
+885 DADEPNYNGLIHWV

-907 TKEKAQFETRTVED
+907 NKERAQFETRSVDE
-921 NARFLIEKIKNA
+921 NSQFLIGKVREA
-933 YERKSSHEETTA
+933 YERKSSHEEPTA

-1001 MANIKNEVL
+1001 MSNIKNEVL
-1010 NNLFRST
+1010 HNLFRST

-1028 TLPQFLLREHAPTA
+1028 TLPQFLLKEDAPSS
-1042 PTADALARGRQLQP
+1042 
-1056 VGATAAVG
+1056 ATAGSDIPTKRARQPSPIG
-1064 GEGDGAGEMTLDLPI
+1064 GNGDGEVPLDLPV
-1079 RRSIPK
+1079 RRNLPK

-1097 KKYKNCCGRVA
+1097 KKYKNCCGRTA

>member
-1 LKIAQIGEEDG
+1 M
-12 CLNYI
+12 
-17 IERYSLGF
+17 
-25 QNGCNVIEHAPGLGG
+25 
-40 GVAGDNLTGFWIE
+40 
-53 RDLTR
+53 
-58 AIDCRS
+58 
-64 NTHRLRVGADG
+64 VG
-75 GRRLARGNDLLHAA
+75 
-89 SLAGTHGMTNGGISS
+89 
-104 ILNSD
+104 
-109 MVSWIL
+109 WIL

-122 NQRELKRLMPIV
+122 NQREIKRLMPAV
-134 RRINEF
+134 RRINEL
-140 DEQLKSLSDDA
+140 DEQFKSLSDDE
-151 LRAKTAVWKEELAK
+151 LRAKTAAWKAELAELK
-165 IPDLEDQWRKLD
+165 ELPDQWQKLD

-185 VVRNAARRL
+185 VVKNAARRL
-194 KDRQG
+194 TERKHE
-199 SFTVCDQPMT
+199 FTVCDQPMT
-209 WDMVHFDVQLLGGII
+209 WAMVHFDVQLVGGMV

-248 LNALTGRGAHL
+248 LNALTGKGAHL

-271 EWMGQLYDFL
+271 EWMGQLYNFL
-281 GLTVGCIQHDQEPDV
+281 GLTCGCIQHDQSPDE
-296 RREQYGMDITYGTNS
+296 RRQQYGMDITYGTNS

-329 QVQRGYHYAIVD
+329 QVQRGYNYAIVD

-350 ARTPLIISGPATIS
+350 ARTPLIISGPSTVS
-364 THQYDKWKPLIEQ
+364 THQYDKWKPLVDQ

-382 NMLCNRLASEAI
+382 NMLCNRLASEAK
-394 EKFEQGDVEKGGL
+394 ELFEQGKTDEAGL
-407 LMFRVKLGQPRNKQ
+407 ALFKVKLGQPRNKP
-421 LLRLMEDPE
+421 LLRMMEDPE
-430 KRRAIDKAELSFYQD
+430 KRRAIEKAELSFYQD

-455 EELFFTIDEK
+455 EELFYTIDEK
-465 SNEAD
+465 SNESD
-470 LSEQGRNFL
+470 LSEQGRSFL
-479 NPDDPNAFVLPDLIN
+479 NPDEPDSFVLPDLIS
-494 EFTEIDLNP
+494 EFTEIDLDP
-503 DLSDEEKE
+503 SLSDEEKE
-511 RAKTERQQICDA
+511 KAKVERQQHCDA

-543 DVQYVIEENKVVIVD
+543 DVAYVIEENKVVIVD
-558 EFTGRKMPGR
+558 EYTGRKMPGR

-612 GTAETE
+612 GTADTE

-633 PTNRPVARKDYNDR
+633 PTNRPVARKDANDR

-656 NSVINEIRECHNK
+656 NAVINEIKERHAK
-669 QQPVL
+669 SQPVL

-679 VEASELLGRML
+679 VEASELLSRML
-690 KREKIPHNVLN
+690 KREKVPHNVLN

-709 EIVARAGQPG
+709 EIVQRAGQAG

-733 IKLGERVPE
+733 IKLGEGVANA
-742 SGGLMVI
+742 GGLFVI

-754 EARRIDRQLRGRC
+754 ESRRIDRQLRGRC
-767 ARQGDPGSSRFYVS
+767 ARQGDPGGSRFYVS

-806 EGQELEHRW
+806 EGQELEHPW

-832 LIRKRTLDFDD
+832 LARKRTLDFDD

-852 YTYRNETIDSE
+852 YTYRNDTIDSE
-863 EPRVLIYEV
+863 EPRTLVYEV
-872 IDEAVPAK
+872 IEEAVPWK
-880 VKEYL
+880 VKEFL
-885 DVDEPNYAGLIHWV
+885 GTGAAGEEANYSALMNWV
-899 NTTFPLGL
+899 NVTFPLGL
-907 TKEKAQFETRTVED
+907 SKEKAQFETRTPDE
-921 NARFLIEKIKNA
+921 NAQFLIEKIEDT
-933 YERKSSHEETTA
+933 YERKSSHEEPTA

-1010 NNLFRST
+1010 HNLFRST
-1017 SNLQAFENFLA
+1017 SNLQAFENFLSS
-1028 TLPQFLLREHAPTA
+1028 LPQFLLKEQAPGA
-1042 PTADALARGRQLQP
+1042 
-1056 VGATAAVG
+1056 ATATGPVPGRHGDRMPAMSDDVSSN
-1064 GEGDGAGEMTLDLPI
+1064 GEGSELKLDLAPV
-1079 RRSIPK
+1079 RRDTPK

-1097 KKYKNCCGRVA
+1097 KKFKNCCGRVA

>member
-1 LKIAQIGEEDG
+1 M
-12 CLNYI
+12 
-17 IERYSLGF
+17 
-25 QNGCNVIEHAPGLGG
+25 
-40 GVAGDNLTGFWIE
+40 
-53 RDLTR
+53 
-58 AIDCRS
+58 
-64 NTHRLRVGADG
+64 VG
-75 GRRLARGNDLLHAA
+75 
-89 SLAGTHGMTNGGISS
+89 
-104 ILNSD
+104 
-109 MVSWIL
+109 WIL
-115 KKILGSK
+115 RKIIGSK
-122 NQRELKRLMPIV
+122 NQREVKRLAPMV
-134 RRINEF
+134 RRINEI
-140 DEQLKSLSDDA
+140 EEKLRNVSDDE
-151 LRAKTAVWKEELAK
+151 LRQRTADWKAELSKMEDPQAVW
-165 IPDLEDQWRKLD
+165 RRLD

-185 VVRNAARRL
+185 VVKNAARRL
-194 KDRQG
+194 TERG
-199 SFTVCDQPMT
+199 ASFSVCDQPMT
-209 WDMVHFDVQLLGGII
+209 WNMVHFDVQLVGGMV

-271 EWMGQLYDFL
+271 EWMGQLYNFL
-281 GLTVGCIQHDQEPDV
+281 GLTVGIIQHDQPPDV
-296 RREQYGMDITYGTNS
+296 RREQYAMDITYGTNS

-329 QVQRGYHYAIVD
+329 QVQRGYYYAIVD

-350 ARTPLIISGPATIS
+350 ARTPLIISGPATVS
-364 THQYDKWKPLIEQ
+364 THQYDKWKPLVEQ

-382 NMLCNRLASEAI
+382 GMLVNRLASEAK
-394 EKFEQGDVEKGGL
+394 ESFDKGETEKGGL
-407 LMFRVKLGQPRNKQ
+407 EMFKVKLGQPRNKQ
-421 LLRLMEDPE
+421 LLRMMEDPE
-430 KRRAIDKAELSFYQD
+430 KRRAIDKAELQFFQD
-445 TRKEELFALK
+445 SRKEELFELK

-465 SNEAD
+465 SQEAD
-470 LSEQGRNFL
+470 LSEQGRAFM
-479 NPDDPNAFVLPDLIN
+479 NPDDPNAFVLPDLIS
-494 EFTEIDLNP
+494 EFTEVDLDP
-503 DLSDEEKE
+503 AIAPEEKDKKK
-511 RAKTERQQICDA
+511 ADLQQHCDA
-523 QAERIHN
+523 QGERIHN

-558 EFTGRKMPGR
+558 EYTGRKMPGR

-633 PTNRPVARKDYNDR
+633 PTNRPVARKDHNDR

-656 NSVINEIRECHNK
+656 NAVINEIRDRHAK
-669 QQPVL
+669 QQPIL

-679 VEASELLGRML
+679 VEASELLSRML

-709 EIVARAGQPG
+709 EIVARAGQAG

-742 SGGLMVI
+742 FGGLYVI

-754 EARRIDRQLRGRC
+754 ESRRIDRQLRGRC

-791 AADRMTKIMERFGLE
+791 AADRMTRIMERFGLE

-852 YTYRNETIDSE
+852 YGYRNEVIDSQ
-863 EPRVLIYEV
+863 EPRTLIYEV
-872 IDEAVPAK
+872 IDEAVPNK
-880 VKEYL
+880 VREL
-885 DVDEPNYAGLIHWV
+885 VDEAEQDYGPLMNWV
-899 NTTFPLGL
+899 NVTFPVGL
-907 TKEKAQFETRTVED
+907 NRERAAFETRSIDE
-921 NARFLIEKIKNA
+921 NAQFLIQRIKET
-933 YERKSSHEETTA
+933 YERKSSHEEATA
-945 VKSLERYI
+945 VRSLERYI

-979 GYAQKDPLIEYK
+979 SYAQKDPLIEYK

-1001 MANIKNEVL
+1001 MVNIKNEVVH
-1010 NNLFRST
+1010 NLFRST
-1017 SNLQAFENFLA
+1017 SNLKAFEDFLGS
-1028 TLPQFLLREHAPTA
+1028 LPHFLQREHGPST
-1042 PTADALARGRQLQP
+1042 
-1056 VGATAAVG
+1056 ATATPDKPDEADG
-1064 GEGDGAGEMTLDLPI
+1064 GGAENISLDLPQ
-1079 RRSIPK
+1079 RRSLPK

-1097 KKYKNCCGRVA
+1097 KKYKNCCGRMA

>member
-1 LKIAQIGEEDG
+1 
-12 CLNYI
+12 
-17 IERYSLGF
+17 
-25 QNGCNVIEHAPGLGG
+25 
-40 GVAGDNLTGFWIE
+40 
-53 RDLTR
+53 
-58 AIDCRS
+58 
-64 NTHRLRVGADG
+64 
-75 GRRLARGNDLLHAA
+75 
-89 SLAGTHGMTNGGISS
+89 
-104 ILNSD
+104 

-122 NQRELKRLMPIV
+122 NQREIRRMQPLV
-134 RRINEF
+134 RQINAL
-140 DEQLKSLSDDA
+140 DEQLKSLSDDE
-151 LRAKTAVWKEELAK
+151 LRAKTNAWKAELSVINDPAE
-165 IPDLEDQWRKLD
+165 LGRRQE

-185 VVRNAARRL
+185 LVKNAARRL
-194 KDRQG
+194 TERQTE
-199 SFTVCDQPMT
+199 FEVCDQPMT
-209 WDMVHFDVQLLGGII
+209 WNMVHFDVQLVGGIV

-248 LNALTGRGAHL
+248 LNALAGRGAHL

-271 EWMGQLYDFL
+271 EWMGQLYNFL
-281 GLTVGCIQHDQEPDV
+281 GLTVGCIQHDQSPDV
-296 RREQYGMDITYGTNS
+296 RREQYYMDITYGTNS

-350 ARTPLIISGPATIS
+350 ARTPLIISGPATVS
-364 THQYDKWKPLIEQ
+364 THQYDRLKPLIEQ

-382 NMLCNRLASEAI
+382 NMLCNRLASEAK
-394 EKFEQGDVEKGGL
+394 EAFDKGDSEEGGR
-407 LMFRVKLGQPRNKQ
+407 LMFKVKLGQPRNKQ
-421 LLRLMEDPE
+421 LLRMMEDPE
-430 KRRAIDKAELSFYQD
+430 KRKAIDKAELSFYQD

-465 SNEAD
+465 SHEAD
-470 LSEQGRNFL
+470 LSEKGREFL
-479 NPDDPNAFVLPDLIN
+479 NPDDPDSFVLPDLIN

-503 DLSDEEKE
+503 TVSDEEKD
-511 RAKTERQQICDA
+511 RLKSERQQYCDK
-523 QAERIHN
+523 QAEQIHN

-543 DVQYVIEENKVVIVD
+543 DVAYVVEDNKVVIVD

-598 QNYFRLYQKLAGMT
+598 QNYFRLYHKLAGMT

-618 AAEFHDIYKL
+618 ANEFHDIYKL
-628 DVNVI
+628 DVVVI
-633 PTNRPVARKDYNDR
+633 PTNRPVARIDSNDR

-656 NSVINEIRECHNK
+656 NAVINEIKDKHNK

-679 VEASELLGRML
+679 VEASELLSRML

-701 AKFHMQEA
+701 AKFHRQEA
-709 EIVARAGQPG
+709 EIVSRAGQAG

-733 IKLGERVPE
+733 IKLGPGVPE
-742 SGGLMVI
+742 KGGLYVI

-754 EARRIDRQLRGRC
+754 ESRRIDRQLRGRC
-767 ARQGDPGSSRFYVS
+767 ARQGDPGATRFYVS

-832 LIRKRTLDFDD
+832 LARKRTLDFDD

-852 YTYRNETIDSE
+852 YTWRNEVIDTDD
-863 EPRVLIYEV
+863 PHKMVYEV

-885 DVDEPNYAGLIHWV
+885 GSGAPGEEPNYTGLINWI

-907 TKEKAQFETRTVED
+907 TKERAQFETRSGDE
-921 NARFLIEKIKNA
+921 NAEFLVGRIKEA
-933 YERKSSHEETTA
+933 YERKSSHELPDA

-1010 NNLFRST
+1010 HNLFRST
-1017 SNLQAFENFLA
+1017 SNLQAFETFLS
-1028 TLPQFLLREHAPTA
+1028 TLPQFLLREQAPTA
-1042 PTADALARGRQLQP
+1042 PTANGPVPGRRP
-1056 VGATAAVG
+1056 ERIGATMSENG
-1064 GEGDGAGEMTLDLPI
+1064 ETPEGDGAEVKLELAPV
-1079 RRSIPK
+1079 RRALPK